1 MAGIVKMVDGKVDG
15 IASIIQSAENFR
27 QLNIFVPLPPAAQHR
42 TGSTPP
48 LPASSR
54 ALWQPHATRM
64 DLADVLSA
72 SRFKCSLSVRFAL
85 VLVLLCVSGRVRKY
99 ENGPWPKWILQL

>member
-1 MAGIVKMVDGKVDG
+1 MAGIVKTVDGKVDVV
-15 IASIIQSAENFR
+15 ASTIQSAEICR
-27 QLNIFVPLPPAAQHR
+27 QLTICVPHAHAAQNR
-42 TGSTPP
+42 SGSTPL

-54 ALWQPHATRM
+54 ALWQPYATCM
-64 DLADVLSA
+64 DLANVLSG